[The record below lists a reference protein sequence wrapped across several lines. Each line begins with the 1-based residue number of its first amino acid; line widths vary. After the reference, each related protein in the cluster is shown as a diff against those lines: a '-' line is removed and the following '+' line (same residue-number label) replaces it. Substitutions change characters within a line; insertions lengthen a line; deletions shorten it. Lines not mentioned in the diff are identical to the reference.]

1 MNCLDTPLRRESVRG
16 GQSAR
21 GVALTVVIGLALAW
35 PANPAM
41 ALEEGESAP
50 VFTARALSGAGNVS
64 LSDYK
69 GKVVYLDFW
78 ASWCAPC
85 LVSLPL
91 LDELRKEFPG
101 DQLQVVA
108 VNVDQDVAK
117 GRDFFRRRPVGY
129 PSATDP
135 AGQIP
140 EKYGITTMPTSFLI
154 DRGGI
159 VRYVH
164 KGFRKTDVSDLRAKI
179 QQLVDEAALPAS
191 RAKGGG
197 R

>member
-1 MNCLDTPLRRESVRG
+1 MNRPVSPPRSRP
-16 GQSAR
+16 
-21 GVALTVVIGLALAW
+21 VALAVVAVLVFAW
-35 PANPAM
+35 HANPAL
-41 ALEEGESAP
+41 ALDVGEKAP
-50 VFTARALSGAGNVS
+50 SFTARSLSGAGNLS
-64 LSDYK
+64 LSKYK

-108 VNVDQDVAK
+108 VNVDNDAAK
-117 GRDFFRRRPVGY
+117 GRAFLQRRPVGY
-129 PSATDP
+129 PSASDP
-135 AGQIP
+135 GGQIP

-154 DRGGI
+154 DRGGV

-164 KGFRKTDVSDLRAKI
+164 KGFRKADVSDLRTRI
-179 QQLVDEAALPAS
+179 QQLVNEGSVPAS
-191 RAKGGG
+191 RAKG
-197 R
+197 RAR